1 MEFGD
6 QGSVT
11 VYTASTEANELLSML
26 TSAANS
32 ETQCIDI
39 ITYNICI
46 QNVVEWKYE
55 AGNGNTPIEV
65 PHNCT

>member
-11 VYTASTEANELLSML
+11 VTLQAQKLNELLSML
-26 TSAANS
+26 TSVATSA
-32 ETQCIDI
+32 THCINI

-55 AGNGNTPIEV
+55 AGNGNTPVEV